1 MREAIT
7 AGDANRI
14 QRTAHNLKGEIGLFG
29 ATIAY
34 NLAAALE
41 TLGREAQLD
50 KAPHVL
56 QKLGRELER
65 VASFLSQSG
74 WENCV

>member
-14 QRTAHNLKGEIGLFG
+14 ERTAHNLKGEIGLFG
-29 ATIAY
+29 VIAY

-41 TLGREAQLD
+41 TMDREAQLD
-50 KAPHVL
+50 NAPHVL
-56 QKLGRELER
+56 QKLGRELEQ

-74 WENCV
+74 WENCT